1 MTAAPAAILVVA
13 AAITDDLET
22 PRLLF
27 AARRTSPPQYAGL
40 WEFPGGK
47 VEAGESPQDAL
58 RRELREEL
66 GVEVELGEEIVGPD
80 TFADISVA
88 AESEAH
94 PAEPATGDAPV
105 WMIRPADDA
114 SGARLVMRVWW
125 ATIKPGTDGRLGE
138 PEPLEDHD
146 ELRWL
151 EPGGWHDVA
160 WIPADQR
167 IVDAFLEDAK
177 ARHRRGYC

>member
-1 MTAAPAAILVVA
+1 MSTVPAAKLVVA
-13 AAITDDLET
+13 AAITDDLGA

-27 AARRTSPPQYAGL
+27 AARRTSPPEYAGL

-47 VEAGESPQDAL
+47 VEAGESPEEAL

-66 GVEVELGEEIVGPD
+66 GIEVELGDEVLGPD
-80 TFADISVA
+80 DGSGL
-88 AESEAH
+88 AEGCEC
-94 PAEPATGDAPV
+94 PV

-114 SGARLVMRVWW
+114 HGTRLVMRVWW
-125 ATIKPGTDGRLGE
+125 ATVKPGPEGRATE
-138 PEPLEDHD
+138 PKPLEDHD
-146 ELRWL
+146 DVRWL

-160 WIPADQR
+160 WIPADKR

-177 ARHRRGYC
+177 ARHRRAYC

>member
-1 MTAAPAAILVVA
+1 MTSVPAAKLVVA
-13 AAITDDLET
+13 AAITDDLDV

-27 AARRTSPPQYAGL
+27 AARRTSPPEYAGL

-47 VEAGESPQDAL
+47 VEPGESPEDAL

-66 GVEVELGEEIVGPD
+66 GVEVEIGDEILGPD
-80 TFADISVA
+80 DGEGLAVDCDV
-88 AESEAH
+88 
-94 PAEPATGDAPV
+94 PV

-114 SGARLVMRVWW
+114 RGTRLVMRVWW
-125 ATIKPGTDGRLGE
+125 VTIKRGADGRVPE
-138 PEPLEDHD
+138 PRPLEDHD
-146 ELRWL
+146 EVRWL

-160 WIPADQR
+160 WIPADER

-177 ARHRRGYC
+177 ARHRRAYC

>member
-1 MTAAPAAILVVA
+1 MSDVPAAKLVVA
-13 AAITDDLET
+13 AAITDDLAV

-27 AARRTSPPQYAGL
+27 AARRTSPPEYAGL

-47 VEAGESPQDAL
+47 VEAGELPEDAL
-58 RRELREEL
+58 QRELREEL
-66 GVEVELGEEIVGPD
+66 GIEVEFGDEVRGPD
-80 TFADISVA
+80 DGAGLAVG
-88 AESEAH
+88 
-94 PAEPATGDAPV
+94 GDGPV

-114 SGARLVMRVWW
+114 RGARLVMRVWW
-125 ATIKPGTDGRLGE
+125 ATIKPGADGVVVE

-177 ARHRRGYC
+177 ARHRRAYC